1 VYCAF
6 SVVCVIT
13 GVLCYAIRN
22 PEEERAF
29 VSADGYITDLRLID
43 AMSSYVATR
52 EFEIL
57 MPFVR

>member
-1 VYCAF
+1 VYCVF
-6 SVVCVIT
+6 PDVCVIT

-29 VSADGYITDLRLID
+29 VSVDGYITDLRLID

-52 EFEIL
+52 QFEIL